1 MLDYTQR
8 AKKALSVKLA
18 DETTVHIGAPKKKL
32 FSKLAGLE
40 RTLKATTEIEPMYD
54 EILAVTA
61 EILSNNTVHRTFTP
75 DEVDDIMDIEDMA
88 LLIFEFSTFA
98 KGIVNAPN

>member
-8 AKKALSVKLA
+8 AKKFLSVKLA
-18 DETTVHIGAPKKKL
+18 DETTVNIGAPRKKL

-40 RTLKATTEIEPMYD
+40 KTLKATKEIEPLYD
-54 EILAVTA
+54 EILSVSA
-61 EILSNNTVHRTFTP
+61 EILSNNVSRRTFTP
-75 DEVDDIMDIEDMA
+75 DEVDNLMDIEDMA
-88 LLIFEFSTFA
+88 LLIFEFSAFA